1 MTDLF
6 QEDYPYRKLLAG
18 LNEVNFKGYCLA
30 EIPAS
35 TDPVRVM
42 KYYRALWLAYQ
53 GLL

>member
-1 MTDLF
+1 M
-6 QEDYPYRKLLAG
+6 PI
-18 LNEVNFKGYCLA
+18 A

-35 TDPVRVM
+35 TDPARVM